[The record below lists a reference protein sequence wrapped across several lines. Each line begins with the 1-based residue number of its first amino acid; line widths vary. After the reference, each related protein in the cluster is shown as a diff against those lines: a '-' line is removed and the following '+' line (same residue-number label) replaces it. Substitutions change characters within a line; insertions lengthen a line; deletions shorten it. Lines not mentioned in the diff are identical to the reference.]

1 MPAPALAKPAFN
13 NIAGSFIDVFIIYKT
28 INIPVNAFKG
38 ITFVQ
43 RITMKHKILIADDDP
58 GIRDIFKIVLTK
70 AGYDIEVK
78 EDANEIFENK
88 FSIPDLFLID
98 KLLSGVDGLDIC
110 HYLKTNEQT
119 SHIPVI
125 MVSAS
130 PDIGIAATKAGA
142 DDFIEKPF
150 ELSYL
155 LKVIERNIEQAKNE
169 RLLKTERSEENY

>member
-1 MPAPALAKPAFN
+1 M
-13 NIAGSFIDVFIIYKT
+13 
-28 INIPVNAFKG
+28 
-38 ITFVQ
+38 
-43 RITMKHKILIADDDP
+43 MKKRILIADDDP
-58 GIRDIFKIVLTK
+58 GIRDIFKIILTK

-88 FSIPDLFLID
+88 FNIPDLFLVD
-98 KLLSGVDGLDIC
+98 KLLSGIDGLDIC
-110 HYLKTNEQT
+110 HYLKSNEQT

>member
-1 MPAPALAKPAFN
+1 MN
-13 NIAGSFIDVFIIYKT
+13 
-28 INIPVNAFKG
+28 
-38 ITFVQ
+38 
-43 RITMKHKILIADDDP
+43 HKILIADDDP

-88 FSIPDLFLID
+88 FNIPDLFLVD
-98 KLLSGVDGLDIC
+98 KLLSGIDGLDIC
-110 HYLKTNEQT
+110 HYLKSNEQT

-130 PDIGIAATKAGA
+130 PGIGIAATKAGA
-142 DDFIEKPF
+142 DDFVEKPF

-155 LKVIERNIEQAKNE
+155 LKVIERNINGAKNG
-169 RLLKTERSEENY
+169 RPLKEIQNKQDH